1 MLRNYQF
8 PSLRFLYKS
17 IFIDKQIRN
26 KDKDRIKFRLLREKI
41 YIFQEMTSH
50 LIIGVS
56 KIFFLNSSMLFVL
69 IFVKLGHVEKPD
81 QKLFSIPEWYIA
93 IDTLNMNKALQV
105 TQVELEREVPRLL
118 IEHREMRATSL
129 NARCV
134 GKDAYV

>member
-17 IFIDKQIRN
+17 IFSDKQIRN
-26 KDKDRIKFRLLREKI
+26 KDKDRIKFRLLREKL

-93 IDTLNMNKALQV
+93 IDTLNNKTNEIDEKIKNNFFLSLIRSIRI
-105 TQVELEREVPRLL
+105 LEGTK
-118 IEHREMRATSL
+118 IKYGHR
-129 NARCV
+129 
-134 GKDAYV
+134 